1 MGRFLIEIWLL
12 GGFLAFGSIFGIVVA
27 VVSMFGRDLGFG
39 SSLRFQVDF
48 WLFCRFFVEFR
59 LLGRVL
65 AIGSI
70 FDRDLDFGWIFS
82 F

>member
-12 GGFLAFGSIFGIVVA
+12 GTFLRFWSIFGRVLA
-27 VVSMFGRDLGFG
+27 VGLGF
-39 SSLRFQVDF
+39 RYRVDF
-48 WLFCRFFVEFR
+48 WLLGRFFVEFW

-70 FDRDLDFGWIFS
+70 FDRDLAFELIFIFWVDF
-82 F
+82 

>member
-12 GGFLAFGSIFGIVVA
+12 RGFLAFESIFGIVVA
-27 VVSMFGRDLGFG
+27 VGSIFCTDLGFG
-39 SSLRFQVDF
+39 SSFRFRVEF
-48 WLFCRFFVEFR
+48 WLLGGFFAAFW

-70 FDRDLDFGWIFS
+70 FCRYLAFGWIFS
-82 F
+82 V